1 MDFSWGLVF
10 AVALGVFIAE
20 LALWLIRVIR

>member
-10 AVALGVFIAE
+10 AIALGVFIAE
-20 LALWLIRVIR
+20 LALWLIRMMR

>member
-10 AVALGVFIAE
+10 AVALGVVVGELFIM
-20 LALWLIRVIR
+20 LIRMIR